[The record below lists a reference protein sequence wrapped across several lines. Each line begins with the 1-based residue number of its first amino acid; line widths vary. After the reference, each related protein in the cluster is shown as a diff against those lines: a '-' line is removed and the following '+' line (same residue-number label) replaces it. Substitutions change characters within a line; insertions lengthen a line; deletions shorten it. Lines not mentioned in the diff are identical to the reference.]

1 MDTIIEAASII
12 KYKVK
17 KLPEKLQINN
27 IGATKRYIVEVYK
40 AFYVFTKIE
49 DEKFEREKI
58 LYHINVRC
66 DLLQKQPGKMLDL
79 LLNRKHNKIK
89 LDRIINKNEETMEL
103 ELISEPDD
111 VKINVNNYYQKF
123 NLSGIDNQT
132 ENDFLE
138 KFNTRWQNQ
147 YTPKDNIDEN
157 IYNNLMDPPTFFEWL
172 DIVKNLPK
180 NKAAGPSGITNEML
194 QHADKKIQKL
204 LWKLICMILELNFF
218 SQDWKLAYIY
228 SILKIDNW
236 NYDIT

>member
-1 MDTIIEAASII
+1 MRNTQIPFTWINKSILKEPKPEELCNNYLLLKKLNRILIKFKNKRIKLCQWPRNEEWYEDMDTIIETASII

-27 IGATKRYIVEVYK
+27 ISTTKRYIVEVYK
-40 AFYVFTKIE
+40 AFYIFTKIK

-89 LDRIINKNEETMEL
+89 LDRIINKNEEPMEL

-138 KFNTRWQNQ
+138 KFNTRW
-147 YTPKDNIDEN
+147 
-157 IYNNLMDPPTFFEWL
+157 
-172 DIVKNLPK
+172 
-180 NKAAGPSGITNEML
+180 
-194 QHADKKIQKL
+194 
-204 LWKLICMILELNFF
+204 
-218 SQDWKLAYIY
+218 
-228 SILKIDNW
+228 
-236 NYDIT
+236 